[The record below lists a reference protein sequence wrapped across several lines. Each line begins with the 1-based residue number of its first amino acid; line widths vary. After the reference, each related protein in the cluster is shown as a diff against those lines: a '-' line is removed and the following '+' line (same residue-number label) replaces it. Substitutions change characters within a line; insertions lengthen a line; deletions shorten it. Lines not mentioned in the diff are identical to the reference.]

1 MYYVVLVVYN
11 MFCVYKTVYIE
22 DNTVLKMVGHHFPEE
37 GSVWQ
42 DATWCRQTTCQLG
55 MRPGSNG
62 FAIRVTGIISLVI
75 YTISF
80 TLNFHIFIHIARPF
94 MNSVL

>member
-1 MYYVVLVVYN
+1 MVQADH
-11 MFCVYKTVYIE
+11 MP
-22 DNTVLKMVGHHFPEE
+22 VGH
-37 GSVWQ
+37 GGLAV
-42 DATWCRQTTCQLG
+42 
-55 MRPGSNG
+55 MV

-75 YTISF
+75 YIISL

>member
-1 MYYVVLVVYN
+1 MVQADH
-11 MFCVYKTVYIE
+11 MP
-22 DNTVLKMVGHHFPEE
+22 VGH
-37 GSVWQ
+37 GGLTV
-42 DATWCRQTTCQLG
+42 
-55 MRPGSNG
+55 MV

-75 YTISF
+75 YIISF